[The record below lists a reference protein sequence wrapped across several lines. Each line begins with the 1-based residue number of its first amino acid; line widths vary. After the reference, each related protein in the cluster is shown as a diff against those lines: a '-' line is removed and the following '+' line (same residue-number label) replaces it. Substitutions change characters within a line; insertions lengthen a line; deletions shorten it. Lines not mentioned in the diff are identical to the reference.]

1 MPRRPRLD
9 LPGFPVHL
17 TQRGVNRGAVFLD
30 DGDRNAY
37 LAYLGKAFGLG
48 AIALHAYVL
57 MSNHVHLL
65 ATAPEVGALS
75 RAMCLIGKHYVPE
88 FNRRHGRTG
97 TLWEGR
103 FRSCLVDHDAY
114 LLAAYRYI
122 ELNPVR
128 AGMTDSPDRYAWSS
142 ARANLG
148 LEANPYVTPHASFL
162 ALGRDDAHRNGAY
175 RTWLDSGIGSDDLER
190 IRAHARQERAYGSE
204 RFQTMIAAALHRPV
218 TLRPVGRPRSRPAP
232 GGAGAGFKR

>member
-30 DGDRNAY
+30 DCDRDAY
-37 LAYLGKAFGLG
+37 LAYLGKAFGCG
-48 AIALHAYVL
+48 GIELHAYVL

-65 ATAPEVGALS
+65 ATAPAIGALS
-75 RAMCLIGKHYVPE
+75 RAMCLVGQHYVPE
-88 FNRRHGRTG
+88 FNRRHARTG

-103 FRSCLVDHDAY
+103 FRSCLVDHDSY

-128 AGMTDSPDRYAWSS
+128 AGMADSPDRYCWSS
-142 ARANLG
+142 ARTNLG
-148 LEANPYVTPHASFL
+148 LEPNPYVTPHPTFL
-162 ALGRDDAHRNGAY
+162 ALGRDDTDRYGAY
-175 RTWLDSGIGSDDLER
+175 RRWLDAGIGPDDLER

-204 RFQTMIAAALHRPV
+204 RFQSMIAATLNRPV
-218 TLRPVGRPRSRPAP
+218 TLRPVGRPRNQPVA
-232 GGAGAGFKR
+232 GNAGAGFKR